1 MIKKTL
7 LSAIF
12 AIACSLACTQTS
24 QAQLAFNVDLSLN
37 SALNANLNA
46 PFYLDFQLNSGG
58 VLGNMATISN
68 FTFTGGAPTGSTTL
82 FGPGS
87 ASGSLLTS
95 VTLSDATG
103 SIELFQQITSTTT
116 DIKFQVTLTGNVNV
130 VADEFTA
137 AILDNSTFQVTTT
150 APDGISLITAP
161 IDSTLALGEVGAYA
175 TTGGSTAPG
184 IVASRSATVPEPS
197 ALVGVLGGIALL
209 LGRRKRSL

>member
-1 MIKKTL
+1 MIKRLVIPALGLVLAL
-7 LSAIF
+7 LAPQ
-12 AIACSLACTQTS
+12 AS
-24 QAQLAFNVDLSLN
+24 QAQFTFNVDLSLN

-58 VLGNMATISN
+58 ALGNMATISN

-82 FGPGS
+82 FGSGS

-161 IDSTLALGEVGAYA
+161 IDSTLALGEVGAYVTA
-175 TTGGSTAPG
+175 GDSTAPG
-184 IVASRSATVPEPS
+184 IVASRSAAVPEPS
-197 ALVGVLGGIALL
+197 AIVSVFGGIALL
-209 LGRRKRSL
+209 IARRRRVA